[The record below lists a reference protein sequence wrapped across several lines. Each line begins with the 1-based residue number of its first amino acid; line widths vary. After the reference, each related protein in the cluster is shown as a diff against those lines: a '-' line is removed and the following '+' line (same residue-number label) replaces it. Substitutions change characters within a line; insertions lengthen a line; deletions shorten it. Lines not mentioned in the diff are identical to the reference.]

1 MDDSQLELLSKD
13 VDDALM
19 QWLNTYK
26 TAPLNICGVVLARL
40 LWLAKVSDSQ
50 EDFIKLLDAPKEVL
64 EKEQDS
70 KQLH

>member
-13 VDDALM
+13 IDEALV

-26 TAPLNICGVVLARL
+26 TSPLNVCGVVLARL
-40 LWLAKVSDSQ
+40 LWLSKLSDSQ

-64 EKEQDS
+64 EQEKES

>member
-1 MDDSQLELLSKD
+1 MNDSQLELLSKD
-13 VDDALM
+13 IDDALM

-26 TAPLNICGVVLARL
+26 TTPLNICGVVLARL

-64 EKEQDS
+64 EKERES
-70 KQLH
+70 NQLH

>member
-13 VDDALM
+13 IDNALV

-26 TAPLNICGVVLARL
+26 TTPLNVCGVVLARL
-40 LWLAKVSDSQ
+40 LWLSKLSDSQ

-64 EKEQDS
+64 EQEKES

>member
-13 VDDALM
+13 VDEALM
-19 QWLNTYK
+19 QWLITYK
-26 TAPLNICGVVLARL
+26 TSPLNICGVVLARL

-64 EKEQDS
+64 EKEQEN
-70 KQLH
+70 KQVH

>member
-1 MDDSQLELLSKD
+1 
-13 VDDALM
+13 M